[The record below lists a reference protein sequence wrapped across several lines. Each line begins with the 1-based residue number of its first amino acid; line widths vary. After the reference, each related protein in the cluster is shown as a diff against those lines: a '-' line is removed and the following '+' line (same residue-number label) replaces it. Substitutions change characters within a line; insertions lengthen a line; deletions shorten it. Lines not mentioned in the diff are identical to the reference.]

1 MGASVGGGRG
11 NGKRRMNA
19 EINVVPYIDVML
31 VLLIIFMVTA
41 PLLTQ
46 GVDVELP
53 QTEAAPLTID
63 EEPTTLRVNREGQ
76 LFLNRGEK
84 QNQALTDEEVVRIA
98 GSITRN
104 AQPGKDQMV
113 LVEGDKLVDYQ
124 HVAKAMTLL
133 QTAGVKKIG
142 FVTDPVDIPA
152 KGADQGP
159 KKGSK

>member
-11 NGKRRMNA
+11 SGKRRMNA

-53 QTEAAPLTID
+53 QTEAAALVIDDEPLT
-63 EEPTTLRVNREGQ
+63 LSVNRNGEM
-76 LFLNRGEK
+76 FLNRGEK
-84 QNQALTDEEVVRIA
+84 TDAALTDEEVVRIA
-98 GSITRN
+98 GAISRN

-113 LVEGDKLVDYQ
+113 LVEGDGQADYKF
-124 HVAKAMTLL
+124 VAKAMTLL
-133 QTAGVKKIG
+133 QTAGIKKIG

-152 KGADQGP
+152 KGT
-159 KKGSK
+159 K